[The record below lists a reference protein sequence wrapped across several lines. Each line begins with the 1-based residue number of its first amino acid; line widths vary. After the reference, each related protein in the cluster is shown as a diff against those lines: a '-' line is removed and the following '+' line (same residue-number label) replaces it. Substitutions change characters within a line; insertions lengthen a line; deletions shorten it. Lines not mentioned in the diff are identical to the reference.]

1 MGQTLRRILE
11 WSEEDDDDEE
21 EAQISSSQRRG
32 TVGGSNEI
40 SSSSSSSSAVAV
52 AGRILR
58 KHRRD
63 LEICPNLTDLP
74 PELSLQVLSHLN
86 ATDLC
91 LAACVWQQLAS
102 DEILWSGLCRST
114 WQYASIY
121 SAMRRRRHN
130 SSDDVDDDEDDDH
143 GSYDHDKDGDVI
155 MRDLGEEEE
164 EEEVDVSRT
173 ISYRRLFLLLDEASL
188 TFNADPDRG
197 IEYLVK
203 NQLVADEAEEIARFF
218 NGTSKL
224 HKHQQKLYLEKR
236 HDVLQHLVQLQ
247 DFNGFLPNRLREFF
261 KRTCHAPN
269 ARNEYLT
276 ILIDQF
282 SKRFTTCNSNLGL
295 NKDTIFILCYSL
307 IMLSVDLGS
316 PHVKNKMSK
325 REFIR
330 NLRHAAPDVND
341 EYTGHLYDNV
351 YLIGHV
357 IPQPVTS

>member
-11 WSEEDDDDEE
+11 WEDEE
-21 EAQISSSQRRG
+21 EEEDPG
-32 TVGGSNEI
+32 TNKDPRSDAKCGLNPK
-40 SSSSSSSSAVAV
+40 SSSAVAV
-52 AGRILR
+52 AGRVLR
-58 KHRRD
+58 KHRHD
-63 LEICPNLTDLP
+63 LEYLHGFRGRVPNLTDLP
-74 PELSLQVLSHLN
+74 PELSIQVLSHLN

-91 LAACVWQQLAS
+91 LAACVWQQLAT

-121 SAMRRRRHN
+121 SSIRASVRGDAITN
-130 SSDDVDDDEDDDH
+130 SVGDFDVNHDGDDDDDD
-143 GSYDHDKDGDVI
+143 DDGDVV
-155 MRDLGEEEE
+155 MSEPTEEPK
-164 EEEVDVSRT
+164 V
-173 ISYRRLFLLLDEASL
+173 ISYRRLYLLLDEASL
-188 TFNADPDRG
+188 TFNADPELG
-197 IEYLVK
+197 MEYLVK
-203 NQLVADEAEEIARFF
+203 HNLVADDAEEIARFF
-218 NGTSKL
+218 NGTTKL
-224 HKHQQKLYLEKR
+224 HKQQQKLYLEKR

-261 KRTCHAPN
+261 QRTCHAPN

-282 SKRFTTCNSNLGL
+282 SNRFTTCNSNLGL

-341 EYTGHLYDNV
+341 DYTGHLYDNV

-357 IPQPVTS
+357 IPQPLN

>member
-11 WSEEDDDDEE
+11 WEE
-21 EAQISSSQRRG
+21 EQETLQRYPSSIG
-32 TVGGSNEI
+32 DVGGDEKT
-40 SSSSSSSSAVAV
+40 SSAVAV

-63 LEICPNLTDLP
+63 MGCRHGFGSKIPNLTDLP
-74 PELSLQVLSHLN
+74 PELSIQVLSHLN

-91 LAACVWQQLAS
+91 LAACVWQQLAT

-114 WQYASIY
+114 WQYATIY
-121 SAMRRRRHN
+121 SEMRVN
-130 SSDDVDDDEDDDH
+130 GQDDDIDDD
-143 GSYDHDKDGDVI
+143 DDNDEDEDGDSV
-155 MRDLGEEEE
+155 MREESR
-164 EEEVDVSRT
+164 VSNV

-188 TFNADPDRG
+188 TFNADPELG
-197 IEYLVK
+197 IAYLLK
-203 NQLVADEAEEIARFF
+203 HKLVADDAEEIARFF
-218 NGTSKL
+218 NGTSRI
-224 HKHQQKLYLEKR
+224 HKHQKKLYLEKR
-236 HDVLQHLVQLQ
+236 HDVLRQLVQLQ

-261 KRTCHAPN
+261 QRTCHAPN

-282 SKRFTTCNSNLGL
+282 SNRFTTCNSNLGL

-357 IPQPVTS
+357 IPQPVN

>member
-11 WSEEDDDDEE
+11 WEE
-21 EAQISSSQRRG
+21 EEEQSQQECPSLASDDG
-32 TVGGSNEI
+32 TRQKT
-40 SSSSSSSSAVAV
+40 SSAVAV

-58 KHRRD
+58 KHRYDHGFNGR
-63 LEICPNLTDLP
+63 IPNLSDLP
-74 PELSLQVLSHLN
+74 PELSIQVLSHLN

-91 LAACVWQQLAS
+91 LAACVWQQLAT

-121 SAMRRRRHN
+121 SVMRANARCQARDEENEDCDNDH
-130 SSDDVDDDEDDDH
+130 DED
-143 GSYDHDKDGDVI
+143 GDAI
-155 MRDLGEEEE
+155 MSDPCNDT
-164 EEEVDVSRT
+164 EV
-173 ISYRRLFLLLDEASL
+173 ISYRRLYLLLDEASL
-188 TFNADPDRG
+188 TFNADPERG
-197 IEYLVK
+197 IEYLLK
-203 NQLVADEAEEIARFF
+203 HQLIVDDAEEIARFF
-218 NGTSKL
+218 NGTTKL
-224 HKHQQKLYLEKR
+224 HKHQQKQYLEKR

-261 KRTCHAPN
+261 QRTCHAPN

-341 EYTGHLYDNV
+341 DYTGHLYDNV

-357 IPQPVTS
+357 IPQTVN

>member
-11 WSEEDDDDEE
+11 WEEDDDGS
-21 EAQISSSQRRG
+21 QINHENRN
-32 TVGGSNEI
+32 SNET
-40 SSSSSSSSAVAV
+40 SSSSAVAV
-52 AGRILR
+52 ANRILR
-58 KHRRD
+58 QHRKD
-63 LEICPNLTDLP
+63 LEKCPNLTLLP

-114 WQYASIY
+114 WQYTSIY
-121 SAMRRRRHN
+121 AAMRRRHFN
-130 SSDDVDDDEDDDH
+130 DDDDDGCDEDDC
-143 GSYDHDKDGDVI
+143 SVDHDQDGDVI
-155 MRDLGEEEE
+155 MRDDDDEDDDER
-164 EEEVDVSRT
+164 VSKT
-173 ISYRRLFLLLDEASL
+173 ISYRRLYLLLDEASL
-188 TFNADPDRG
+188 TFNADPERG
-197 IEYLVK
+197 IEYLV
-203 NQLVADEAEEIARFF
+203 NHRLVADEAEEIARFF
-218 NGTSKL
+218 NGTAKL

-357 IPQPVTS
+357 IPQPVT

>member
-11 WSEEDDDDEE
+11 WEEDDDGS
-21 EAQISSSQRRG
+21 QINHENRN
-32 TVGGSNEI
+32 SNET
-40 SSSSSSSSAVAV
+40 SSSSAVAV

-58 KHRRD
+58 QHRKD
-63 LEICPNLTDLP
+63 LEKCPNLTLLP

-114 WQYASIY
+114 WQYTSIY
-121 SAMRRRRHN
+121 AAMRRRHFN
-130 SSDDVDDDEDDDH
+130 DDDDGCDKDDC
-143 GSYDHDKDGDVI
+143 SVDHDQDGDVI
-155 MRDLGEEEE
+155 MRDDDDEDDDERVL
-164 EEEVDVSRT
+164 RT
-173 ISYRRLFLLLDEASL
+173 ISYRRLYLLLDEASL
-188 TFNADPDRG
+188 TFNADPERG
-197 IEYLVK
+197 IEYLV
-203 NQLVADEAEEIARFF
+203 NHRLVADEAEEIARFF
-218 NGTSKL
+218 NGTAKL

-357 IPQPVTS
+357 IPQPVT

>member
-11 WSEEDDDDEE
+11 WEE
-21 EAQISSSQRRG
+21 EEEEQQQTQQACPSSVGEGSSQK
-32 TVGGSNEI
+32 T
-40 SSSSSSSSAVAV
+40 SSAVAV

-58 KHRRD
+58 KHRHD
-63 LEICPNLTDLP
+63 LEYYHGFNGRIPNLTDLP
-74 PELSLQVLSHLN
+74 PELSIQVLSHLN

-91 LAACVWQQLAS
+91 LAACVWQQLAT

-121 SAMRRRRHN
+121 SAMRACARGKAIN
-130 SSDDVDDDEDDDH
+130 NIGGDDDDDGNDDH
-143 GSYDHDKDGDVI
+143 DEDGDAV
-155 MRDLGEEEE
+155 MRDQCKDSQ
-164 EEEVDVSRT
+164 V
-173 ISYRRLFLLLDEASL
+173 ISYRRLYLLLDEASL
-188 TFNADPDRG
+188 TFNADPELG
-197 IEYLVK
+197 VEYLVK
-203 NQLVADEAEEIARFF
+203 HHLVADDAEEIARFF

-224 HKHQQKLYLEKR
+224 QKHQQKLYLEKR

-261 KRTCHAPN
+261 QRTCHAPN

-282 SKRFTTCNSNLGL
+282 SNRFTTCNSNLGL

-357 IPQPVTS
+357 IPQPVN

>member
-11 WSEEDDDDEE
+11 WEEEDECQNTA
-21 EAQISSSQRRG
+21 AQVDRENRGPNETSSSP
-32 TVGGSNEI
+32 
-40 SSSSSSSSAVAV
+40 SAVAV

-58 KHRRD
+58 QHRRD
-63 LEICPNLTDLP
+63 LEKCPNLSLLP

-121 SAMRRRRHN
+121 AAMRRRRRFN
-130 SSDDVDDDEDDDH
+130 SNNYDDDEYDDDDED
-143 GSYDHDKDGDVI
+143 GNDHDKDGDVI
-155 MRDLGEEEE
+155 MRDEDEDK
-164 EEEVDVSRT
+164 EVWRT
-173 ISYRRLFLLLDEASL
+173 ISYRRLYLLLDEASL
-188 TFNADPDRG
+188 TFNADPERG
-197 IEYLVK
+197 IEYLVAHR
-203 NQLVADEAEEIARFF
+203 LVADEAEEIARFF
-218 NGTSKL
+218 NGTAKL

-330 NLRHAAPDVND
+330 NLRHAVPDVND

-357 IPQPVTS
+357 IPQPVN